1 MSPHCLQLLKGYIQ
15 TQSLPSAQLLLS
27 IIASALAA
35 GTGSLGD
42 RAHCWRGLRTLV
54 SNSKHIIMQDCRIIE
69 LEETWKGSGW
79 HGWQQNRSYLC
90 HLRQTFTSSIN
101 KPESCN
107 LWLNPITSYPMP
119 TKKSSSLPLSSSHL
133 HACKMLLNIL
143 SNLFFTKKTWLHG
156 IFPLNLLLI
165 FFILTAL
172 ASNCPADP
180 YLSTAAP
187 KIWTISQLRLY

>member
-69 LEETWKGSGW
+69 LEET
-79 HGWQQNRSYLC
+79 
-90 HLRQTFTSSIN
+90 
-101 KPESCN
+101 
-107 LWLNPITSYPMP
+107 
-119 TKKSSSLPLSSSHL
+119 
-133 HACKMLLNIL
+133 
-143 SNLFFTKKTWLHG
+143 
-156 IFPLNLLLI
+156 
-165 FFILTAL
+165 
-172 ASNCPADP
+172 
-180 YLSTAAP
+180 
-187 KIWTISQLRLY
+187 